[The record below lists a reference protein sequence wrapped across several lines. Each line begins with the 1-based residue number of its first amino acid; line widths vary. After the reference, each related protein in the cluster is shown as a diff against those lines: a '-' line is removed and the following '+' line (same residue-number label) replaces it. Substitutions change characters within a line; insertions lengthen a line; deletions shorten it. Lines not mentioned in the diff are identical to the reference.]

1 LQFAGCEQGIAGRS
15 YRDSFNINIDR
26 LNLTKKFLDDVVC
39 FRGKFMHKDMDQEM
53 EAWTNYENL
62 LGSLERTLL
71 AMLGWKGHPYIDK
84 LSGYSL
90 KTLYF

>member
-39 FRGKFMHKDMDQEM
+39 FRGKFMHTGMDQEM

-62 LGSLERTLL
+62 LGILERTLL
-71 AMLGWKGHPYIDK
+71 AMLGWKGLSYIDK

-90 KTLYF
+90 KTLNF

>member
-1 LQFAGCEQGIAGRS
+1 
-15 YRDSFNINIDR
+15 
-26 LNLTKKFLDDVVC
+26 
-39 FRGKFMHKDMDQEM
+39 M

-62 LGSLERTLL
+62 LGSLENTLL

-90 KTLYF
+90 KTLYFFDAVITQNDKNGPEGD